1 MWDRFY
7 NGDQPRADR
16 VRAMLTRKIQEETL
30 RTYLFSYSH
39 VYDSVSMV
47 TLAELFELSVPD
59 VHSIV
64 SKMVINAELMVG
76 ARGCRLRRETGLGDA
91 RCCYAG
97 SSYSSGA
104 RPGRYN

>member
-7 NGDQPRADR
+7 NGDQPRADK

-30 RTYLFSYSH
+30 RTYLFTYSN

-47 TLAELFELSVPD
+47 TMSELFELSVGD

-64 SKMVINAELMVG
+64 SKMIINAELMVG
-76 ARGCRLRRETGLGDA
+76 PLERRRGWRRLCVLGHVGRESWTRVD
-91 RCCYAG
+91 R
-97 SSYSSGA
+97 
-104 RPGRYN
+104 